1 MAQDN
6 INSLKELYIKVT
18 PALKAKKEELKRNK
32 IRFITEKMIWDYLKN
47 NIWYNKD
54 NLSLYDIVDDI
65 LSLDEMALINY
76 LNGGEKW
83 KI

>member
-6 INSLKELYIKVT
+6 INSLKELYLKVT
-18 PALKAKKEELKRNK
+18 PALKTKKEELKRNR

-54 NLSLYDIVDDI
+54 DLSLYDIVDDI
-65 LSLDEMALINY
+65 LSLDEIALINY
-76 LNGGEKW
+76 LNGGK
-83 KI
+83 K

>member
-6 INSLKELYIKVT
+6 INSLKELYLKVT
-18 PALKAKKEELKRNK
+18 PALKTKKEELKRNR

-65 LSLDEMALINY
+65 LSLDEIALINY
-76 LNGGEKW
+76 LNGGK
-83 KI
+83 K